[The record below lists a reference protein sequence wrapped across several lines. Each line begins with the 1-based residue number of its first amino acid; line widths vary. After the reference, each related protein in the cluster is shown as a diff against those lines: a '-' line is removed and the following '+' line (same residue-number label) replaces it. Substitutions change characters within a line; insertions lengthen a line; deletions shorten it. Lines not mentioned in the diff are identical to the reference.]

1 MAFRVHGGDA
11 PHRKRRQFR
20 LDTVN
25 SGMTPQEAAEAAE
38 AAEAVTMDS
47 PQMRASLRAHESCA
61 GYMPVAQSV
70 PEWARGAAAPA
81 YTLEVQRLT

>member
-1 MAFRVHGGDA
+1 MAFRVQGGDA

-25 SGMTPQEAAEAAE
+25 SGMTPQEAAEA
-38 AAEAVTMDS
+38 VTMDS

-61 GYMPVAQSV
+61 GYMQVAQLV